1 MLRLQG
7 KSFLFV
13 IFFISSSLGV
23 FAQHTLLSI
32 GNKEYEM
39 FEYIDAQKTYLKLA
53 ETGYESAELFEKLG
67 NTYYFNGL
75 YEEASKWYEKLIV
88 NYGGSVES
96 EYYYRYAQT
105 LKSVGNYKE
114 ADLYMRTFAKVSPED
129 SRVELYLKKLGE
141 LEKLKRSLKRY
152 SVKNLGMNSSY
163 RDFGTSYYGNSVVIS
178 SSRGNPDEEP
188 DNLDEW
194 AKEPFVD
201 MYIATRDTVS
211 NELYEIGRWGFDL
224 GLNES
229 TPVFTRDLK
238 TVYFT
243 ANAREGRKYRRKK
256 KGEIKTNQL
265 KIYRSLINEKG
276 EWSKPE
282 ELPFCSDEYATAH
295 PSLNKDATRMYFSS
309 DMPGGKGE
317 SDIYEVK
324 VYSNGTFGEPRNL
337 GDIIN
342 TEGRETFPFVTKED
356 VLYFSSDGHV
366 GFGGLDVFVA
376 RISDLENGKDSILNL
391 GEIIN
396 SKEDDFGF
404 VIQESRKKGYFSS
417 NRREGKGKDDIYSFE
432 ESVLKVEDDLVKKL
446 ELNNI
451 YFDLDKSFI
460 RPDASVI
467 LDEIVDVLNAYPQ
480 MEIDIRSHTDSRATK
495 YYNLKL
501 SDRRAY
507 STKRYLIENG
517 IKEERLTSHG
527 YGEIELVNHCGDG
540 VKCSEEEH
548 QLNRRSE
555 FIITKI

>member
-1 MLRLQG
+1 M
-7 KSFLFV
+7 
-13 IFFISSSLGV
+13 
-23 FAQHTLLSI
+23 
-32 GNKEYEM
+32 
-39 FEYIDAQKTYLKLA
+39 
-53 ETGYESAELFEKLG
+53 
-67 NTYYFNGL
+67 
-75 YEEASKWYEKLIV
+75 
-88 NYGGSVES
+88 
-96 EYYYRYAQT
+96 
-105 LKSVGNYKE
+105 
-114 ADLYMRTFAKVSPED
+114 
-129 SRVELYLKKLGE
+129 
-141 LEKLKRSLKRY
+141 
-152 SVKNLGMNSSY
+152 
-163 RDFGTSYYGNSVVIS
+163 
-178 SSRGNPDEEP
+178 
-188 DNLDEW
+188 
-194 AKEPFVD
+194 
-201 MYIATRDTVS
+201 
-211 NELYEIGRWGFDL
+211 
-224 GLNES
+224 
-229 TPVFTRDLK
+229 
-238 TVYFT
+238 
-243 ANAREGRKYRRKK
+243 
-256 KGEIKTNQL
+256 
-265 KIYRSLINEKG
+265 
-276 EWSKPE
+276 
-282 ELPFCSDEYATAH
+282 
-295 PSLNKDATRMYFSS
+295 
-309 DMPGGKGE
+309 
-317 SDIYEVK
+317 
-324 VYSNGTFGEPRNL
+324 TFGEPRNL

>member
-1 MLRLQG
+1 MSAGLN
-7 KSFLFV
+7 
-13 IFFISSSLGV
+13 V
-23 FAQHTLLSI
+23 FAQQTLLSK

-39 FEYIDAQKTYLKLA
+39 FEYIDAQKTYLEVVK
-53 ETGYESAELFEKLG
+53 TGYKSAELFEKLG

-129 SRVELYLKKLGE
+129 SRAELYLGKLGE
-141 LEKLKRSLKRY
+141 LEKLKRSQKKY
-152 SVKNLGMNSSY
+152 SVKNLEMNSPY
-163 RDFGTSYYGNSVVIS
+163 RDFGTSYFGNYVIFS
-178 SSRGNPDEEP
+178 SSRGNPDKDQ

-194 AKEPFVD
+194 GKEPFLD
-201 MYIATRDTVS
+201 MYMATRDTVS
-211 NELYEIGRWGFDL
+211 SELYEMKKWGFDL

-229 TPVFTRDLK
+229 TPVFTKDFK

-243 ANAREGRKYRRKK
+243 GNAMEDHKFRRKK
-256 KGEIKTNQL
+256 KGGIKTNQL

-295 PSLNKDATRMYFSS
+295 PSLNKDGTKMYFSS

-324 VYSNGTFGEPRNL
+324 VYSNGTFGVPINL

-342 TEGRETFPFVTKED
+342 TEGRETFPFVTNED
-356 VLYFSSDGHV
+356 VMYFSSDGHV
-366 GFGGLDVFVA
+366 GFGGLDVFVT
-376 RISDLENGKDSILNL
+376 RIDGLEKGRDSIVNL
-391 GEIIN
+391 GETVN

-404 VIQESRKKGYFSS
+404 VIQEGRKKGYFTS
-417 NRREGKGKDDIYSFE
+417 NRIEGKGKDDIYSFE
-432 ESVLKVEDDLVKKL
+432 ELVLKIGDDIAEKL
-446 ELNNI
+446 DLNRI

-460 RPDASVI
+460 RPDASVV
-467 LDEIVDVLNAYPQ
+467 LDEIVETMKAYPQ

-517 IKEERLTSHG
+517 INSERLTSHG
-527 YGEIELVNHCGDG
+527 YGEIELVNRCSDG

-555 FIITKI
+555 FIITKL